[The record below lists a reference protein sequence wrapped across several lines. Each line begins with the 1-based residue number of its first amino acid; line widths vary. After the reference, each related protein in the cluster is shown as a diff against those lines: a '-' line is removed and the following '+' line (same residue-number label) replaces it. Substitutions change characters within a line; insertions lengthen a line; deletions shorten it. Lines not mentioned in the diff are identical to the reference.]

1 MLRIST
7 RGRYALR
14 AMVDLALHANDAPV
28 LRRDIAARQEISAD
42 YVAQLFRQLGTAEV
56 VKGIKGPGGGYML
69 ARDAT
74 TISVG
79 DIVRAVEGPIAVANC
94 VTTDDNFSCRQ
105 GDECV
110 ARAVWQRVTQ
120 VIEDALDKISLA
132 DLRDEAQLHSSEP
145 STQSKETE

>member
-14 AMVDLALHANDAPV
+14 AMVDLAIHTNDAPV

-42 YVAQLFRQLGTAEV
+42 YVAQLFRQLGTSKV

-94 VTTDDNFSCRQ
+94 VTSDDNFSCHQ

-110 ARAVWQRVTQ
+110 SRAVWQRVNQ
-120 VIEDALDKISLA
+120 AIEDALDKISLA
-132 DLRDEAQLHSSEP
+132 DLRDEAQLQISEP

>member
-42 YVAQLFRQLGTAEV
+42 YVAQLFRQLGVAKV
-56 VKGIKGPGGGYML
+56 VRGIKGPGGGYTL

-79 DIVRAVEGPIAVANC
+79 DIVRAVEGPIAVVNC
-94 VTTDDNFSCRQ
+94 VTSDDNPSCRQ
-105 GDECV
+105 SGECV
-110 ARAVWQRVTQ
+110 ARAVWQRVNHA
-120 VIEDALDKISLA
+120 IEDALDKISLA
-132 DLRDEAQLHSSEP
+132 DLRDEAQLQSSKHSSE
-145 STQSKETE
+145 